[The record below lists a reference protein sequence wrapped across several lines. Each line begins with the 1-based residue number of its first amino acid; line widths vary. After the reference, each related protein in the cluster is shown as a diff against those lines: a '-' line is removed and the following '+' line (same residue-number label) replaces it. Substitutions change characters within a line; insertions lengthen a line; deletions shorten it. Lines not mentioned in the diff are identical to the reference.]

1 MKLLAVAA
9 LAAAVL
15 PPASVSPASV
25 SPAPSPPRP
34 PASDCGASAA
44 RVRTAD
50 PAVRERN
57 EMTPAEVTAVERDLA
72 ARLARLRGAQEGRRA
87 LPGRIKIPV
96 YFHVLH
102 DGTRGDVPTERIRR
116 QIAAMNT
123 AYRGGHGGADTGVRF
138 ELVQV
143 TRTDNAAWYSQPETY
158 EMKYKKLLR
167 RGGAGTLNLYSADT
181 GRELLG
187 WSTFP
192 WKYRSEPVR
201 DGVVINPDSM
211 PGGPID
217 HFDRGFTAVHETG
230 HWLGLYHTFQ
240 DGCGGEGDRVD
251 DTPPEREPSHQCPTG
266 KDTCPGDGPDP
277 VHNFMNYTWDTCM
290 REFTRGQGARIRQV
304 WPVYRAE
311 SAT

>member
-9 LAAAVL
+9 LAAAVA
-15 PPASVSPASV
+15 PPAPVPSV
-25 SPAPSPPRP
+25 SPAPSAPRP
-34 PASDCGASAA
+34 SVSDCGASAA

-50 PAVRERN
+50 PGVRERN
-57 EMTPAEVTAVERDLA
+57 EMTPAEVGAVERDLA
-72 ARLARLRGAQEGRRA
+72 ARLARLRGASDGERRT
-87 LPGRIKIPV
+87 LPGRIKVPV

-102 DGTRGDVPTERIRR
+102 DGARGDVPTKRIRR
-116 QIAAMNT
+116 QISAMNT
-123 AYRGGHGGADTGVRF
+123 AYGGGHGGADTGVRF

-143 TRTDNAAWYSQPETY
+143 TRTDNAAWYSRPETH
-158 EMKYKKLLR
+158 EMKYKPLLR

-181 GRELLG
+181 GREMLG

-192 WKYRSEPVR
+192 WKYPTEPAR
-201 DGVVINPDSM
+201 DGVVVNPESM
-211 PGGPID
+211 PGGSIAN
-217 HFDRGFTAVHETG
+217 FDRGFTAVHETG

-240 DGCGGEGDRVD
+240 DGCGGEGDRVA
-251 DTPPEREPSHQCPTG
+251 DTPPQREPSHECPTG

-304 WPVYRAE
+304 WPAYRADP
-311 SAT
+311 AR